1 MNVVKR
7 RLSASAIAA
16 GLGCIVAP
24 LTANAAENGAGF
36 YLLGA
41 RGPMAGLLAPPG
53 TYVQNDTY
61 FYFGELKG
69 NKQLPLGGE
78 IVGEVDAKL
87 FGDFVTG
94 LWVMPEEVLGGN
106 LGFTAVVPFGG
117 PNVDATL
124 SAPRAGRS
132 ASVSDSIFT
141 IGDPVLGATLGWHEG
156 DFHWTANASVN
167 VPIGD
172 YQKGELANLSFN
184 RWAGDFTVA
193 GTWFNPETGLD
204 LSGAAGFTFN
214 GENPATDYR
223 TGTEFHAEWAVTQ
236 HFSPQFSAGVAGY
249 FYQQVTGDSGAGAR
263 LGPFKGR
270 IAAIGGTMGYNFK
283 MAETPV
289 SLTLKVFQ
297 EFGAKNR
304 PEGTAGFVTIA
315 FPIGTPPAQVK

>member
-1 MNVVKR
+1 MMHAR
-7 RLSASAIAA
+7 SLLSASAVAA
-16 GLGCIVAP
+16 GLTCAIASP
-24 LTANAAENGAGF
+24 AEAAENGAGF

-53 TYVQNDTY
+53 TYFQNDTY
-61 FYFGELKG
+61 FYVGELKG
-69 NKQLPLGGE
+69 NRQLPLGGE
-78 IVGEVDAKL
+78 IVGEVDATL
-87 FGDFVTG
+87 VGIFGTG

-106 LGFTAVVPFGG
+106 LGFTAIVPFGG
-117 PNVDATL
+117 PNIDATL

-132 ASVSDSIFT
+132 ASVSDSVFT

-184 RWAGDFTVA
+184 RWAGDLTFA
-193 GTWFNPETGLD
+193 GTWLNPETGLD

-249 FYQQVTGDSGAGAR
+249 FYQQVTGDSGPGAR
-263 LGPFKGR
+263 LGAFKGR
-270 IAAIGGTMGYNFK
+270 IAALGGTMGYNFK
-283 MAETPV
+283 AGETPV

-297 EFGAKNR
+297 EFAAKNR
-304 PEGTAGFVTIA
+304 PVGTAGFVTIA
-315 FPIGTPPAQVK
+315 FPIGTPPAPVK

>member
-1 MNVVKR
+1 M
-7 RLSASAIAA
+7 
-16 GLGCIVAP
+16 VAP
-24 LTANAAENGAGF
+24 STANAAENGAGF

-53 TYVQNDTY
+53 TYFQNDTY
-61 FYFGELKG
+61 FYVGELKG

-78 IVGEVDAKL
+78 IVGEVDATL
-87 FGDFVTG
+87 IGIFGTG

-106 LGFTAVVPFGG
+106 LGFTAIVPFGG
-117 PNVDATL
+117 PDIDATL

-132 ASVSDSIFT
+132 ASVSDSVFT
-141 IGDPVLGATLGWHEG
+141 IGDPVLGAVLGWHEG

-172 YQKGELANLSFN
+172 YQKGQLANLSFN
-184 RWAGDFTVA
+184 RWAGDFTLA
-193 GTWFNPETGLD
+193 GTWFNPETGFD
-204 LSGAAGFTFN
+204 ISGAAGFTFN

-223 TGTEFHAEWAVTQ
+223 TGTEFHAEWAVTK
-236 HFSPQFSAGVAGY
+236 HFGQEFSAGVAGY